1 MLIVERIESSFRLR
15 FAFFF
20 LLHFVTPQKTPVFFY
35 LGLLFVFI
43 FVNLCLLL
51 LLLPPFFCF
60 FFAYLHF
67 SVVYLSF
74 NFSTLCLE
82 FMSAQRSPLPPK
94 FESCKQM
101 FKNEFFNSH
110 LMWQQ
115 HEQ

>member
-1 MLIVERIESSFRLR
+1 LKVRFDFDLLI
-15 FAFFF
+15 F

-82 FMSAQRSPLPPK
+82 FMSAKRSPLPPK
-94 FESCKQM
+94 
-101 FKNEFFNSH
+101 NSSH
-110 LMWQQ
+110 VNKCLKMNFSIPI
-115 HEQ
+115 